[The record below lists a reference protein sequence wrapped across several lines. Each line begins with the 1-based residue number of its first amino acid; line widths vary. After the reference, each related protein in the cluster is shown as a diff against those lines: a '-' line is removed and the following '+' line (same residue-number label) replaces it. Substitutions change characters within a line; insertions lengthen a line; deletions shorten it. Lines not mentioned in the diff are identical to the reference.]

1 MMSEEQRA
9 HAPQRIERL
18 LLILGAALVIA
29 LLLAFTWKDSLGAVI
44 GIGAA
49 WFNFYWMR
57 TSVAGLVNKLAQA
70 PDSRGSTALLT
81 LKFLLRYVV
90 LAAVVYATLK
100 GSVASV
106 LGVFAGLLMIVP
118 ALMIEAGYEFYL
130 SQQHDTQVS

>member
-1 MMSEEQRA
+1 MMNEEQRA
-9 HAPQRIERL
+9 LAPQRIERL
-18 LLILGAALVIA
+18 LLILGAV
-29 LLLAFTWKDSLGAVI
+29 LAFGLLVAFSWKDSLGAVI

-49 WFNFYWMR
+49 WFNFRWMR
-57 TSVAGLVNKLAQA
+57 TSVAGVANKLAQST
-70 PDSRGSTALLT
+70 DSSASTAFLT

-90 LAAVVYATLK
+90 IVAVLYATLK
-100 GSVASV
+100 SSVASV

>member
-18 LLILGAALVIA
+18 LLVLGAVLAIA
-29 LLLAFTWKDSLGAVI
+29 LLAAFSWKDSLGAVI

-49 WFNFYWMR
+49 WINFRWMR
-57 TSVAGLVNKLAQA
+57 TSVSGIVNKLAQV
-70 PDSRGSTALLT
+70 PDSHGSTALLT
-81 LKFLLRYVV
+81 LKFLLRYAV
-90 LAAVVYATLK
+90 LVAAVYATLK